1 MPSVEPLVVVAT
13 AATAGESRAGA
24 DGEQQES
31 GIRSFWH
38 HLYAPVV
45 SQSDDDVTRRT
56 RLAAERTW
64 LAWWRSGI
72 AAATAAVGV
81 GGVVP
86 QLVNGGRTAYTVL
99 GAGYAALAA
108 AMFVGAAVRRRGVE
122 RALDSGGFAAVS
134 DNAVLALTLAATILA
149 LGTLAVIVTQP

>member
-1 MPSVEPLVVVAT
+1 
-13 AATAGESRAGA
+13 
-24 DGEQQES
+24 
-31 GIRSFWH
+31 
-38 HLYAPVV
+38 V

-86 QLVNGGRTAYTVL
+86 QLVDAGSTAYAVL

-122 RALDSGGFAAVS
+122 RALDRGAFAGVSESG
-134 DNAVLALTLAATILA
+134 VLALTLAATVLA
-149 LGTLAVIVTQP
+149 LGTLGVIVAQP

>member
-1 MPSVEPLVVVAT
+1 V
-13 AATAGESRAGA
+13 R
-24 DGEQQES
+24 
-31 GIRSFWH
+31 
-38 HLYAPVV
+38 V
-45 SQSDDDVTRRT
+45 SQSDADVTRRT

-86 QLVNGGRTAYTVL
+86 QLVDDGRTAYAVL

-108 AMFVGAAVRRRGVE
+108 AMFVGAALRRGEVE
-122 RALDSGGFAAVS
+122 RALDRGGFARVS
-134 DNAVLALTLAATILA
+134 DSAVVALTVAATVLA
-149 LGTLAVIVTQP
+149 LGTLAVIVAQP